1 MTDGKAMGERVQEQE
16 STTVVE
22 GMTRLMTWES
32 HTALGPG
39 SWTMW
44 RGFWQDREVCF
55 IDSAEAYNWA
65 EGPCVLFGRHPVLH
79 PIRFG
84 ELEELKDKAE
94 DLIPG
99 LYRLASLL

>member
-1 MTDGKAMGERVQEQE
+1 
-16 STTVVE
+16 
-22 GMTRLMTWES
+22 
-32 HTALGPG
+32 
-39 SWTMW
+39 MW